1 MNYTIALA
9 ATSLLFP
16 YRFHLCEV
24 NCLAGVAKHV
34 GTTVYAAGR
43 VIAGRQPAAAATAKS
58 SFDVR
63 SRLQTAERRGLM
75 IRHTGSNC
83 FVTSVPAQSTIG

>member
-1 MNYTIALA
+1 MNCTIALA

-24 NCLAGVAKHV
+24 NCLAGVVMHAR
-34 GTTVYAAGR
+34 TAACAAGR
-43 VIAGRQPAAAATAKS
+43 VIAGRQPAAAATTES

-63 SRLQTAERRGLM
+63 SHLQTVERRGLM

-83 FVTSVPAQSTIG
+83 FVTSVPAPSTIG